1 MPLQK
6 ILPKPGVNRENTRYT
21 TEGGW
26 YECDKIR
33 FRQGTPEKIGGWQ
46 RISSSTY
53 VGICRSLWAWVTLAN
68 LKLLGVGTNLKFYIE
83 RGGAY
88 NDITPIRST
97 VTLTNPFTASNGSS
111 VITVADTD
119 HGCITGDYV
128 TFSGAGITS
137 LGGNI
142 TAAVL
147 TGEFQVT
154 FIDLNTYTITVSAT
168 ANASDTGHG
177 GTVVTQ
183 YQINT
188 GPSYSVPLTGW
199 GTGLWG
205 YGTWGFGETSYDSLR
220 IWNQNNF
227 GQDLIYGPRGSAMY
241 YWNANTG
248 TSSSQFTVT
257 IASPAVLTSATLSL
271 VDGTAVAFTTTGELP
286 TGLSV
291 GTVYYIVNS
300 TGTTA
305 NLSAT
310 YGGSLIATTGT
321 QSGTHSI
328 SARGIPLSSLAGAS
342 DVPLAQNFMTIS
354 DASRF
359 VLAFGTNAI
368 GDTELDP
375 MLIRWSDQEDAANWT
390 PSATNQAGDVRLSHG
405 SQIVTAM
412 QVRQEIV
419 VWTDSSLYSL
429 QYLGPPYVWGSQLL
443 GDNISITGPNAAALA
458 SGVAFW
464 MGVDKFY
471 MYDGSVKTLRCDLRQ
486 FVFEDINKSQ
496 FDQVFASTNEGF
508 NEVWWFYCSGD
519 STVVD
524 TYVTYNY
531 LEDVWCYGTMG
542 RTAWLDSG
550 LRSYPIA
557 ATYHNNLVEHENGL
571 NDGETGT
578 AAAIYAYIVSSQF
591 DIGDGHNFAFIWRML
606 PDLTFRGSS
615 TSSPV
620 ATMYLYGLKNS
631 GSGYN
636 VPGSVGGSNSANVT
650 GTAMIP
656 VEEFTGQ
663 VYTRVRGR
671 QLAMKIESNQLDMT
685 WQMGAPRIDIRQ
697 DGRR

>member
-97 VTLTNPFTASNGSS
+97 VTLTNPFTASSGSS

-248 TSSSQFTVT
+248 TSSSSFTVT

-557 ATYHNNLVEHENGL
+557 ATYSNNLVEHENGL